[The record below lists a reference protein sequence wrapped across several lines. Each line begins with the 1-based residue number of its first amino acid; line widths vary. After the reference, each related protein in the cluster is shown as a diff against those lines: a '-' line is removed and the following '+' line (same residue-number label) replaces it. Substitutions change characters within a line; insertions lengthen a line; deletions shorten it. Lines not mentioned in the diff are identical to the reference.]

1 MIVKLIYLSSGQY
14 MHKKL
19 LTLFLLFCSFAFSQV
34 TDDFSDDDFLNNP
47 SWNGSVGDFVVN
59 SNQEVQLNNSI
70 ASTSYLSVAH
80 NLTSLDNQEWRIWTK
95 QGFSPSSGNN
105 GRIYLTSDNA
115 DLTST
120 QNGYYIQL
128 GESGSTDALRLFKI
142 EAGTSTLLCSGSD
155 GQIASSFEVSIK
167 VIRSDIG
174 EWAMY
179 ADFSGQDNYTFQNS
193 ATDASSLT
201 GSHFGFLDT
210 YTSSN
215 STKFYYDDIYIGN
228 QIVDTEPPV
237 MQEVNVINPT
247 SIDLLFDEE
256 LESISAE
263 NTSNYEIQPSFVI
276 NAAVLDPSNPSLVHL
291 SLVSPLQ
298 NGNAYIISSNN
309 IADNS
314 GNLSG
319 SQSLNFEFLIGETPS
334 PGDVIIS
341 EIFADPSPIIGLP
354 DVEYVEIY
362 NGSDKIFD
370 LSNWKLNDASS
381 SGTVGSGWMQPNSY
395 AVLVST
401 SDVDSFLVSTFPV
414 TSFPSLNNAGDDVVL
429 IDPNGIQIDMVSYTD
444 DWYKDDIKKSG
455 GYALEIINPNDPC
468 SDISNWMASISS
480 TGGSPGL
487 ENSVYD
493 NTPDEDA
500 PFIIQLVALPPNFLE
515 IYFSEGMDSS
525 SLVNASVFTAPGLT
539 IQNIYVAS
547 SPAQSMIIEFN
558 ENIETGTLYSISV
571 QNAQDC
577 WLNSNEMF
585 STFAMTE
592 IGTSGDLVI
601 NEFVSNPYND
611 GKDWVELFNNSEK
624 YIDLLNWQ
632 FANFDNDTI
641 DNFDMINDHYVLQPG
656 DYVVIGEDSSF
667 IIENYPSSVSGK
679 FLISDLPTYSN
690 DSSSIYL
697 MNGFNLI
704 DKVPYNSD
712 WHFSLLDDTDGVSL
726 ERIDPNGPSDDA
738 FNWHSAAENIG
749 FGTPGR
755 VNSQYIPAVYS
766 GEYSFTN
773 NVFSPDNDGFEDVLQ
788 VTYDLNKEGL
798 LGQVSI
804 YDDKGRIIKNLF
816 SNELLGTTGSFSWDG
831 TTNEGVKASIGV
843 YVMLFEAFSTDGSV
857 FFTQTKACTLAGKI

>member
-1 MIVKLIYLSSGQY
+1 MIVKLIYLSLGHY

-19 LTLFLLFCSFAFSQV
+19 LTLFVLLNSLAFTQV
-34 TDDFSDDDFLNNP
+34 TDDFSDGDFINNP
-47 SWNGSVGDFVVN
+47 IWTGSTDDFVVN
-59 SNQEVQLNNSI
+59 TNQEVQLNNTI
-70 ASTSYLSVAH
+70 ASTSYLSTPH
-80 NLTSLDNQEWRIWTK
+80 NMSTLDNKEWRVWTK
-95 QGFSPSSGNN
+95 QSFSPSSGNN

-115 DLTST
+115 DLTNT
-120 QNGYYIQL
+120 LNGYYIQL
-128 GESGSTDALRLFKI
+128 GESGSSDALRLFKM
-142 EAGTSTLLCSGSD
+142 EAGSSTLLCSGPD

-167 VIRSDIG
+167 VIRSDVG
-174 EWAMY
+174 EWTLY
-179 ADFSGQDNYTFQNS
+179 ADYTGQENYTFQNS
-193 ATDASSLT
+193 TTDAGALT

-237 MQEVNVINPT
+237 MQEVNVVNST

-256 LESISAE
+256 LESASAE

-276 NAAVLDPSNPSLVHL
+276 NAAVLDLSNPSLVHI

-298 NGNAYIISSNN
+298 NGSSYTISSNN
-309 IADNS
+309 IEDNS
-314 GNLSG
+314 GNLSD
-319 SQSLNFEFLIGETPS
+319 SQSLSFEFLIGETPS

-354 DVEYVEIY
+354 DAEYVEIY
-362 NGSDKIFD
+362 NSSDKIFD
-370 LSNWKLNDASS
+370 LNNWKLNDASS
-381 SGTVGSGWMQPNSY
+381 SGTVGSGWILPDSY

-401 SDVDSFLVSTFPV
+401 SNVDSFLVSTIPV
-414 TSFPSLNNAGDDVVL
+414 TSFPSLNNSGDDVVL
-429 IDPNGIQIDMVSYTD
+429 FDPNGLQIDMVSYTD

-455 GYALEIINPNDPC
+455 GYSLEIINPNDPC
-468 SDISNWMASISS
+468 SDISNWMASISP
-480 TGGSPGL
+480 TGGTPGL

-493 NTPDEDA
+493 NTPDEEA
-500 PFIIQLVALPPNFLE
+500 PFINQLVSLPPNFLE

-525 SLVNASVFTAPGLT
+525 SLVNASIYTAPGLT
-539 IQNIYVAS
+539 IQNTYVES
-547 SPAQSMIIEFN
+547 SPAQSMIVEFN

-592 IGTSGDLVI
+592 IGTFGDLVI

-611 GKDWVELFNNSEK
+611 GKDWVELYNNSDK
-624 YIDLLNWQ
+624 YIDLKNWQ
-632 FANFDNDTI
+632 FANYDDDTI
-641 DNFDMINDHYVLQPG
+641 SNFDAIEDHYVLYPG
-656 DYVVIGEDSSF
+656 DFVVISEDSSF
-667 IIENYPSSVSGK
+667 IIENYPASVSGK

-690 DSSSIYL
+690 DSSTIYL

-704 DKVPYNSD
+704 DKVSYNAD

-726 ERIDPNGPSDDA
+726 ERIDPDGESNES
-738 FNWHSAAENIG
+738 FNWHSAAESIG

-755 VNSQYIPAVYS
+755 KNSQYIPAVYNGS
-766 GEYSFTN
+766 FSFTN
-773 NVFSPDNDGFEDVLQ
+773 NVFSPDSDGFEDVLQ
-788 VTYDLNKEGL
+788 VSYEMNEEGL
-798 LGQVSI
+798 LGQVTI

-816 SNELLGTTGSFSWDG
+816 SNELMGSSGSFSWDG

>member
-1 MIVKLIYLSSGQY
+1 

-19 LTLFLLFCSFAFSQV
+19 LALFVLLNAFVFSQV
-34 TDDFSDDDFLNNP
+34 TDDFSDGDFINNP
-47 SWNGSVGDFVVN
+47 IWTGSIDDFVVN
-59 SNQEVQLNNSI
+59 TSQEVQLNNTI
-70 ASTSYLSVAH
+70 ASTSYLSTPH
-80 NLTSLDNQEWRIWTK
+80 NMSTIDNQEWRVWTK
-95 QGFSPSSGNN
+95 QSFSPSSGNN

-115 DLTST
+115 DLTNT
-120 QNGYYIQL
+120 LNGYYIQL
-128 GESGSTDALRLFKI
+128 GESGSSDALRLFKM
-142 EAGTSTLLCSGSD
+142 EAGSSTLLCSGTD

-167 VIRSDIG
+167 VIRSEVG
-174 EWAMY
+174 EWTLY
-179 ADFSGQDNYTFQNS
+179 ADFTGQENYTFQNS
-193 ATDASSLT
+193 TTDAGALT

-228 QIVDTEPPV
+228 QIIDTEPPV
-237 MQEVNVINPT
+237 MQEVNVVNST

-256 LESISAE
+256 LESTSAE

-276 NAAVLDPSNPSLVHL
+276 NAAVLDISNPSLVHI

-298 NGNAYIISSNN
+298 NGSSYTISSNN
-309 IADNS
+309 IEDNS
-314 GNLSG
+314 GNLSD
-319 SQSLNFEFLIGETPS
+319 SQSLSFEFLIGETPS

-354 DVEYVEIY
+354 DAEYVEIY
-362 NGSDKIFD
+362 NSSDKIFD
-370 LSNWKLNDASS
+370 LNNWKLNDASS
-381 SGTVGSGWMQPNSY
+381 SGTIGSGWILPDSY

-401 SDVDSFLVSTFPV
+401 SNVDSFLVLTIPV
-414 TSFPSLNNAGDDVVL
+414 TSFPSLNNSGDDVVL
-429 IDPNGIQIDMVSYTD
+429 FDPSGLQIDMVSYTD

-455 GYALEIINPNDPC
+455 GYSLEIINPNDPC
-468 SDISNWMASISS
+468 SDISNWMASISP
-480 TGGSPGL
+480 TGGTPGL

-493 NTPDEDA
+493 NTPDEEA
-500 PFIIQLVALPPNFLE
+500 PFITQLVSLPPNFLE

-525 SLVNASVFTAPGLT
+525 SLVNASIFTAPGLT

-558 ENIETGTLYSISV
+558 EDIETGTLYSLSI

-592 IGTSGDLVI
+592 IGTFGDLVI

-611 GKDWVELFNNSEK
+611 GKDWVELFNNSNK

-641 DNFDMINDHYVLQPG
+641 DNFDMINDHYVLHPG

-667 IIENYPSSVSGK
+667 ILENYPSSVSGT

-690 DSSSIYL
+690 DSSTIYL
-697 MNGFNLI
+697 MNGSNLI
-704 DKVPYNSD
+704 DKVSYNAD
-712 WHFSLLDDTDGVSL
+712 WHFSLLDDTDGISL
-726 ERIDPNGPSDDA
+726 ERIDPNGPSEDS

-755 VNSQYIPAVYS
+755 VNSQYIPAVYN

-773 NVFSPDNDGFEDVLQ
+773 NVFSPDNDGFEDVAIFSYEMNSPGYVANLVVYDHTGRLITRLLENELLSSS
-788 VTYDLNKEGL
+788 VTPLTSSTLADLIPTLPILYFACK
-798 LGQVSI
+798 SHSSFSP
-804 YDDKGRIIKNLF
+804 KGRIFN
-816 SNELLGTTGSFSWDG
+816 
-831 TTNEGVKASIGV
+831 
-843 YVMLFEAFSTDGSV
+843 
-857 FFTQTKACTLAGKI
+857 

>member
-1 MIVKLIYLSSGQY
+1 MIVKLIYLSLGQY
-14 MHKKL
+14 MHTKL
-19 LTLFLLFCSFAFSQV
+19 LTLFVLIHSFVFSQV
-34 TDDFSDDDFLNNP
+34 TDDFSDNDFLNNP
-47 SWNGSVGDFVVN
+47 SWNGSVDDFVVN
-59 SNQEVQLNNSI
+59 SNQEVQLNNTI
-70 ASTSYLSVAH
+70 ASTSYLSILH
-80 NLTSLDNQEWRIWTK
+80 NLTTLDNQEWRVWTK
-95 QGFSPSSGNN
+95 QSFSPSSGNN

-142 EAGTSTLLCSGSD
+142 EAGISTLLCSGSD

-179 ADFSGQDNYTFQNS
+179 ADFSGQENYTFQNS
-193 ATDASSLT
+193 ATDVSSLI
-201 GSHFGFLDT
+201 GSHFGFVDT

-215 STKFYYDDIYIGN
+215 STKFYYDAIYIGN

-237 MQEVNVINPT
+237 MQEVSVINST

-256 LESISAE
+256 LQNSSAE

-298 NGNAYIISSNN
+298 NGNAYIVSSNN

-314 GNLSG
+314 GNLSD
-319 SQSLNFEFLIGETPS
+319 SQSLSFEFLIGETPL

-354 DVEYVEIY
+354 DAEYVEIY
-362 NGSDKIFD
+362 NGSNKIFD

-381 SGTVGSGWMQPNSY
+381 SGTIGSGWMLPDSY
-395 AVLVST
+395 VVLAST
-401 SDVDSFLVSTFPV
+401 SNVDSFLVSTIPV
-414 TSFPSLNNAGDDVVL
+414 TSFPSLNNSGDDVVL
-429 IDPNGIQIDMVSYTD
+429 MDANGIEIDMVSYTD

-455 GYALEIINPNDPC
+455 GYSLEIINPNDPC
-468 SDISNWMASISS
+468 SDISNWIASVSNI
-480 TGGSPGL
+480 GGTPGL

-493 NTPDEDA
+493 NTPDDIA
-500 PFIIQLVALPPNFLE
+500 PFIIQTVSLPPNFLE
-515 IYFSEGMDSS
+515 VYFSEGMDSS
-525 SLVNASVFTAPGLT
+525 SLVNASIYTAPGLS
-539 IQNIYVAS
+539 IQNIYVAN
-547 SPAQSMIIEFN
+547 SPTQSMIIEFN
-558 ENIETGTLYSISV
+558 ENIETGTLYSLSI

-585 STFAMTE
+585 TTFAMAE
-592 IGTSGDLVI
+592 IGMIGDLVI

-611 GKDWVELFNNSEK
+611 GKDWVELYNNSEK

-632 FANFDNDTI
+632 FANYDDDTI
-641 DNFDMINDHYVLQPG
+641 SNFDAIGNHYVLYPG
-656 DYVVIGEDSSF
+656 DFVVVSEDSSF
-667 IIENYPSSVSGK
+667 IKENYPASISGK

-690 DSSSIYL
+690 DSSTIYL
-697 MNGFNLI
+697 MNGLNLI
-704 DKVPYNSD
+704 DKVSYNAD
-712 WHFSLLDDTDGVSL
+712 WHFPLLDDTDGVSL
-726 ERIDPNGPSDDA
+726 ERIDPDGESNDS
-738 FNWHSAAENIG
+738 FNWHSAAESIG

-755 VNSQYIPAVYS
+755 INSQYIPAVYNGS
-766 GEYSFTN
+766 FSFTN
-773 NVFSPDNDGFEDVLQ
+773 NVFSPDSDGFEDVLQ
-788 VTYDLNKEGL
+788 VSYEMNEEGL
-798 LGQVSI
+798 LGKVSI

-816 SNELLGTTGSFSWDG
+816 SNELMGSSGFFTWDG